1 MRNKMMRA
9 ALCAALTVL
18 ALTCVAFAAT
28 DGYTA
33 DRSGTVDY
41 NANTGKYTASYGSA
55 EAGQEAVLLVVSGTE
70 NSYAISEKTIM
81 YIDQKTVAGDGS
93 VSFEFIPK
101 STPDSLVLL
110 GVAGASEPVLLGTVV
125 GQGVTVS
132 GTVKYQ
138 GTYSTATV
146 ALKNKSTGEV
156 LYETATDKSGA
167 YTFNSVAVGEYNLY
181 ITKQSYLTYTKAIMV
196 DDECVLPTVD
206 ISKLAGDIVVNG
218 KINTTDLSYLIRNF
232 NGIDEISDLNGSGKV
247 NSADLS
253 ALLGSFNASNYVG

>member
-41 NANTGKYTASYGSA
+41 NVNTGKYTASYGSA

-70 NSYAISEKTIM
+70 SSYAISEKTIM

-110 GVAGASEPVLLGTVV
+110 GVAGAPEPVLLGTVV

-132 GTVKYQ
+132 GTVNFQ
-138 GTYSTATV
+138 GSVTKATV
-146 ALKNKSTGEV
+146 KLTDAGGAEYTV
-156 LYETATDKSGA
+156 ETAKGG
-167 YTFNSVAVGEYNLY
+167 YEILGVPEGEYTLT
-181 ITKQSYLTYTKAIMV
+181 ITKKGHLPYSKAVTVSSDAADLGSVSLLGGDV
-196 DDECVLPTVD
+196 DSDHRYINFSDVSAL
-206 ISKLAGDIVVNG
+206 LADFKKDTAVNNATN
-218 KINTTDLSYLIRNF
+218 INEDAFVNFTDLSTLLANF
-232 NGIDEISDLNGSGKV
+232 KKS
-247 NSADLS
+247 
-253 ALLGSFNASNYVG
+253 Y